1 MRLTIIK
8 KYGLLLF
15 LGASLVA
22 CDKNLNIKPKQGVDA
37 AVAIETAEDLEA
49 ARIGCYGMLAKGSL
63 YGTNL
68 NLVPELLGSD
78 SYLTWRGSF
87 QSYRQIARRNMLT
100 DNADV
105 QRTWIDA
112 YQAIEL
118 ANVILDKYSI
128 ATTTDEQ
135 NRVKGTALMVRGMMH
150 FELVRLY
157 AKQYDA
163 ATAATNDGVPL
174 SLIAVYDEEGAAVL
188 PHREKVNVV
197 YNQVITDL
205 TEAASLLPERD
216 SYYFTK
222 YTAMAMLSRV
232 YLQMGDYAKAR
243 DAANEVIDSG
253 NYGLNP
259 VVTIAFN
266 NRNSSESIFEIQQ
279 NDQNNA
285 GTANDGLTTF
295 YASKAGSVGRGD
307 AQVNS
312 AFADSYEDNDTRGEM
327 SLIYHAEEGSARS
340 TSVLCTGKFTSFGQ
354 NIPVIRLAEMYL
366 TRAECNLRLGTT
378 IGDTPANDL
387 NQIRKR
393 AGVTD
398 IASPTVDNVLH
409 ERQLEFAYEGLRI
422 HDIRR
427 VKASTG
433 GYSWDDPELVLPIPK
448 REIDATKGSLTQN
461 EGYY

>member
-1 MRLTIIK
+1 MKLTAIK

-15 LGASLVA
+15 LGATLAA
-22 CDKNLNIKPKQGVDA
+22 CDKNLNIQPKQGVDA

-49 ARIGCYGMLAKGSL
+49 ARIGCYGMLAEGAL

-68 NLVPELLGSD
+68 NLVPELLGGD
-78 SYLTWRGSF
+78 DYLTWRGTF
-87 QSYRQIARRNMLT
+87 QSYRQMARRRILT

-105 QRTWIDA
+105 ERTWIEA

-118 ANVILDKYSI
+118 ANVILDKYNLAPSPEDKDR
-128 ATTTDEQ
+128 A
-135 NRVKGTALMVRGMMH
+135 KGTALMVRGMMH

-174 SLIAVYDEEGAAVL
+174 SLKAVYDEEGASVFNQ
-188 PHREKVNVV
+188 REKVNAV
-197 YNQVITDL
+197 YNQVISDL
-205 TEAASLLPERD
+205 KDAASLLPEHD

-222 YTAMAMLSRV
+222 FTAIAMLSRV

-243 DAANEVIDSG
+243 DAANEVIESK
-253 NYGLNP
+253 NYSLNP
-259 VVTIAFN
+259 VVTIVFN

-307 AQVNS
+307 AQVNPD
-312 AFADSYEDNDTRGEM
+312 FVDSYEANDTRSS
-327 SLIYHAEEGSARS
+327 SLIYNAEEGSARS

-366 TRAECNLRLGTT
+366 TRAECNLRLGTS

-387 NQIRKR
+387 NRIRKR
-393 AGVTD
+393 AGVID
-398 IASPTVDNVLH
+398 IASPTVDNILH
-409 ERQLEFAYEGLRI
+409 ERQMEFAYEGFRI

-427 VKASTG
+427 VKGSTG
-433 GYSWDDPELVLPIPK
+433 DFSWNAAELVLPIPK
-448 REIDATKGSLTQN
+448 REIDATKGSLIQN
-461 EGYY
+461 EGYN